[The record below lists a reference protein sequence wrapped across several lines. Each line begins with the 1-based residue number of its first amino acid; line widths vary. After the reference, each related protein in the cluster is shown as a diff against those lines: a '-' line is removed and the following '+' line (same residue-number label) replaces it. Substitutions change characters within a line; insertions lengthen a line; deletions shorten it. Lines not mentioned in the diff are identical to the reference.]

1 MEQCIG
7 IVHKNVQ
14 NLIYVVI
21 NACNYFLTFV
31 IAYLRDFGLEYG
43 FIAESFETSVAWKM
57 VSLLINN
64 VTKCIKDECKKKG
77 V

>member
-1 MEQCIG
+1 M
-7 IVHKNVQ
+7 
-14 NLIYVVI
+14 
-21 NACNYFLTFV
+21 TFV

-43 FIAESFETSVAWKM
+43 FIAESFETSVAWKN